1 MQVAPIP
8 RKGPQAHELHG
19 IHWTDEYAWLRE
31 KTNPE
36 LIEHIH
42 LENAYT
48 AAAMSDTA
56 TQQGTLYDEIL
67 SRIQQTDLTVP
78 VQDGPYLYYTRT
90 EEGRQYPLYCRK
102 AIAAD
107 STEEIYLDAN
117 ILAKGH
123 DYFHLGV
130 IETSPDQSLLAYS
143 TDIEGDED
151 YTIRVTDIATGRVY
165 PDQIERTYDALAW
178 AADNCTFFYSVLDAA
193 RRPHRIFR
201 HKLGEPASED
211 TLLYEEAD
219 ERFRL
224 DLYKTRSKRFL
235 LMELESSTTTE
246 IWLAETDQFHL
257 FRARQQDIEYS
268 ITHQGDYLYV
278 RINDGGRNFRL
289 IRTPVDNWLQE
300 AWVEVLPHRDD
311 VYLESVTALRDYLIV
326 TERCGGL
333 RRFRYQ
339 RVGETDWH
347 SIEFG
352 EAAYTV
358 RLTGNLE
365 FDAHTLRYQ
374 FESPLTPPSVFDYH
388 FATGF
393 QELRKRTE
401 FPAGFDGSSYTVERI
416 YANSHDGS
424 CVPLVLIYR
433 RGLTPNRTHPTLLY
447 GYGAYGA
454 NTDAGFSG
462 ARLSLIDRGVVYAIA
477 QVRGGSEM
485 GRPWHDSGRMNNK
498 RNSFHDF
505 FACAE
510 ALFKQGWTEPQ
521 KLIIEGGSAGG
532 LLVGAAV
539 TMRPELFGGVLAHV
553 PFVDVLHTMLDASLP
568 LTVGEYEEWGNPADR
583 EAFEYLRSYSP
594 YDNVRPAAYPPML
607 VTAGLNDPR
616 VSYWEPAKWVARLR
630 EHNTANSEILF
641 KVNLGAGHFG
651 ASGRYDRIHEVAF
664 EYAWL
669 LKTWRLL

>member
-8 RKGPQAHELHG
+8 RKGPKAHQLHG
-19 IHWTDEYAWLRE
+19 VHWTDDYAWLRE

-36 LIEHIH
+36 LLEHIDR
-42 LENAYT
+42 ENAYT
-48 AAAMSDTA
+48 AAAMSGTDLL
-56 TQQGTLYDEIL
+56 QGRLYDEIL

-78 VQDGPYLYYTRT
+78 VKDGPYLYYSRT
-90 EEGRQYPLYCRK
+90 EQGLQYPIYCRK
-102 AIAAD
+102 AD
-107 STEEIYLDAN
+107 SPGALEEVFLDAN
-117 ILAKGH
+117 LLAADHG
-123 DYFHLGV
+123 YFHLGV
-130 IETSPDQSLLAYS
+130 IETSPDQHLLAYS

-151 YTIRVTDIATGRVY
+151 YTIEIQDIETGTMY
-165 PDQIERTYDALAW
+165 PDRIECTYDALAW
-178 AADNCTFFYSVLDAA
+178 GEDNRSFYYSVLDPA

-201 HKLGEPASED
+201 HCLGQLASSD
-211 TLLYEEAD
+211 VLLYEEGD

-224 DLYKTRSKRFL
+224 NLYKTRSKRFL
-235 LMELESSTTTE
+235 LLELESSTTTE
-246 IWLAETDQFHL
+246 IWLAGKEGFQL
-257 FRARQQDIEYS
+257 FRARKQDIEYS
-268 ITHQGDYLYV
+268 IAHQGDSLYV
-278 RINDGGRNFRL
+278 RINDRGRNFRL
-289 IRTPVDNWLQE
+289 VRVPLDNWHE
-300 AWVEVLPHRDD
+300 DAWEEVLPHRGD
-311 VYLESVTALRDYLIV
+311 VYLENVTALRDYLIV
-326 TERCGGL
+326 TERSGGL

-339 RVGETDWH
+339 RRGETDWH

-358 RLTGNLE
+358 RLSGNLE
-365 FDAHTLRYQ
+365 YDAETLRYQ
-374 FESPLTPPSVFDYH
+374 FESPLTPPSVFDFH
-388 FATGF
+388 FATGL
-393 QELRKRTE
+393 QELRKRMSL
-401 FPAGFDGSSYTVERI
+401 PAGFDAANYSVERRC
-416 YANSHDGS
+416 ATSHDGS
-424 CVPLVLIYR
+424 AVPLVLIYR
-433 RGLTPNRTHPTLLY
+433 SGIARDRTHPTLLY

-454 NTDAGFSG
+454 NTDAGFSS
-462 ARLSLIDRGVVYAIA
+462 ARLSLIDRGVVYVIA
-477 QVRGGSEM
+477 QVRGGAEM

-510 ALFKQGWTEPQ
+510 TLFAEGWTEKQ

-594 YDNVRPAAYPPML
+594 YDNVRPSAYPPML

-630 EHNTANSEILF
+630 EHNTSQSEILF
-641 KVNLGAGHFG
+641 KVNMGAGHFG

-669 LKTWRLL
+669 LKTWNLL